1 MKKIGVFIVGA
12 LSAMYLLNP
21 TAGVFELLP
30 DNIPLIGNLDEAGA
44 VALLLS
50 SLRYFGL
57 DFANI
62 FKKDEETQTKTEDTT
77 YSEVA

>member
-12 LSAMYLLNP
+12 LSAMYLINP

-62 FKKDEETQTKTEDTT
+62 FKKDEETQTKNRR
-77 YSEVA
+77 YNVL